1 MREISEELLKRAG
14 KGDMEAFHMIYKETS
29 SYVYTIALRVAN
41 NTEDAQ
47 EITQDVFMSAYR
59 NLRNFRFRASFRTW
73 LYRVTVNTA
82 INLVN
87 KRKRRS
93 GRTVS
98 RDQHTHLDSAAH
110 TMPDA
115 ADKSD
120 NDELL
125 KGMLEALPP
134 EQRACIVL
142 KEIEGLKYR
151 EIAETL
157 RININTVRS
166 RLLRARQ
173 RLVSQCKKGRIA
185 G

>member
-1 MREISEELLKRAG
+1 
-14 KGDMEAFHMIYKETS
+14 
-29 SYVYTIALRVAN
+29 
-41 NTEDAQ
+41 
-47 EITQDVFMSAYR
+47 
-59 NLRNFRFRASFRTW
+59 
-73 LYRVTVNTA
+73 
-82 INLVN
+82 
-87 KRKRRS
+87 
-93 GRTVS
+93 
-98 RDQHTHLDSAAH
+98 
-110 TMPDA
+110 MPGA
-115 ADKSD
+115 ADKSG

-125 KGMLEALPP
+125 KGMLETLPP